1 MGNIN
6 WRNKERGGVG
16 ALLGLHASRLLRSLK
31 HDTLVRIHT
40 MYNAPHSHF
49 IFSLDELFVAPC
61 ISLCSC
67 SALLKCISAL
77 VLFELKS

>member
-6 WRNKERGGVG
+6 WRNKEQGGVG

-40 MYNAPHSHF
+40 MYNAPHFHF
-49 IFSLDELFVAPC
+49 IYSLDELLVAPR
-61 ISLCSC
+61 
-67 SALLKCISAL
+67 AA
-77 VLFELKS
+77 